1 MNSNGKIKNKP
12 NSGYNP
18 GTDWKFGNQFNAY
31 IKEGMDNDVWK
42 KTQELNNSAI
52 ASPLLGFKI
61 DRSPIAAEML
71 NIIAVNE
78 KYIGEDYTDFIVSD
92 DYGNYIN
99 EYKEKAKDAGI
110 DKVIA
115 EISRQARDYV
125 KKQEE

>member
-1 MNSNGKIKNKP
+1 M
-12 NSGYNP
+12 
-18 GTDWKFGNQFNAY
+18 
-31 IKEGMDNDVWK
+31 
-42 KTQELNNSAI
+42 NNSAI

-61 DRSPIAAEML
+61 DMSPIAAEML

-78 KYIGEDYTDFIVSD
+78 KYIGEDYIDFIVSD